1 MMLDNIIP
9 GFDSWWPL
17 LIISIASCSS
27 RALFLLFSGR
37 CRQPWKKVIARKTA
51 NANGIT
57 TGRNKL
63 GMTFALGLFVLTW
76 ANRPISQGVRR
87 LDKRET
93 ARWIR
98 GLISQGKLHLF
109 YISAVWRRTRE
120 RALKQQHYEC
130 QRCKAKGRYERAT
143 VAHHKKYLRR
153 RPDLALDLDNLEALC
168 DQCHYEEHHKNN
180 NKYADDE
187 KW

>member
-1 MMLDNIIP
+1 MIRMD
-9 GFDSWWPL
+9 
-17 LIISIASCSS
+17 
-27 RALFLLFSGR
+27 
-37 CRQPWKKVIARKTA
+37 KK
-51 NANGIT
+51 
-57 TGRNKL
+57 
-63 GMTFALGLFVLTW
+63 
-76 ANRPISQGVRR
+76 Q
-87 LDKRET
+87 T

-130 QRCKAKGRYERAT
+130 QRCKVKGRYERAT
-143 VAHHKKYLRR
+143 VAHHRQYLRR

-168 DQCHYEEHHKNN
+168 DQCHYEEHHKNG
-180 NKYADDE
+180 NKYANDE